1 MIQVI
6 EAKSSKRS
14 MDHRKGCLKHH
25 EEGADNNTEKQDE
38 VSASGKKVQFE
49 ESMNQHQNMK
59 GQVTKDSNTKPSA
72 DHGLRERC
80 AIPDAAQPIEQTKR
94 ADVVRTV
101 EQIRA
106 QSVPPGDD
114 YQDIEINDVIYF
126 VKAP

>member
-1 MIQVI
+1 MN
-6 EAKSSKRS
+6 
-14 MDHRKGCLKHH
+14 HGKGCLKHH
-25 EEGADNNTEKQDE
+25 EEGADNNTENQDE
-38 VSASGKKVQFE
+38 VSASGKKAQFE

-59 GQVTKDSNTKPSA
+59 GQVTKDSKTKPSA
-72 DHGLRERC
+72 DHGLLERC
-80 AIPDAAQPIEQTKR
+80 AIPDAAQTIEHANR

-114 YQDIEINDVIYF
+114 YQDIKIDNVTYF

>member
-1 MIQVI
+1 MN
-6 EAKSSKRS
+6 
-14 MDHRKGCLKHH
+14 HRKGCLKHH
-25 EEGADNNTEKQDE
+25 KEGANNNTENQDE
-38 VSASGKKVQFE
+38 VSASGKKAQFE

-59 GQVTKDSNTKPSA
+59 GQVTKDSETKPSE
-72 DHGLRERC
+72 DHGLLERC
-80 AIPDAAQPIEQTKR
+80 AIPDAQPIEQANR

-114 YQDIEINDVIYF
+114 YQDIKIDNVTYF